1 MQIDSFKVSWKNF
14 QTITAHC
21 ACAPLSVKVVSS
33 FDVII
38 GPLGSVLAVSGLC
51 LIVD

>member
-1 MQIDSFKVSWKNF
+1 MQIDSFKVSWKNS
-14 QTITAHC
+14 QTITAH
-21 ACAPLSVKVVSS
+21 CAPLSVKVVSS

-38 GPLGSVLAVSGLC
+38 GALGSVLAVSGLC